1 MTEIAGGALLGLIAG
16 LFGAWTLYQVV
27 RLLRGADTKAGN
39 LFTIMSFLAKFPL
52 IGVLGYMAWR
62 LGEAPLIAFAAM
74 IVVVYFALVW
84 RASRADLYRD

>member
-1 MTEIAGGALLGLIAG
+1 MLEILGGVILGLGAG
-16 LFGAWTLYQVV
+16 LFGVWTLYQVV

-52 IGVLGYMAWR
+52 IGGLGYVAWR
-62 LGEAPLIAFAAM
+62 LGEPALISFTAA

-84 RASRADLYRD
+84 RATRTDLYRD